1 MRVDHI
7 KSDNHSVPPISGG
20 SISPSGLLDTCMTAF
35 PRMRQRENRWKS
47 CLVAIP
53 SSSPD
58 CLAKAEA
65 SRLSWM
71 TATLCNPP
79 SVSAAIGRKEIP
91 CSWQAAAAP
100 CTFLSK
106 ADLRALPASAAAPAT
121 FVWHSG
127 LVTVTSRAPS
137 FPSHHLGR
145 RTSAGLAAVPGSKN
159 LPSLTGPRA
168 ALAAVSYS
176 RSRSWLWRTI
186 RSL

>member
-1 MRVDHI
+1 MASSTMQEPSVQEFLSTKSELQLRNYLVKVEGGVARCVDHLLLMRLVQMGVDHI
-7 KSDNHSVPPISGG
+7 KSVNHSVPPISGG

-91 CSWQAAAAP
+91 CSWQAAAVAM
-100 CTFLSK
+100 
-106 ADLRALPASAAAPAT
+106 
-121 FVWHSG
+121 
-127 LVTVTSRAPS
+127 
-137 FPSHHLGR
+137 
-145 RTSAGLAAVPGSKN
+145 
-159 LPSLTGPRA
+159 
-168 ALAAVSYS
+168 SYH
-176 RSRSWLWRTI
+176 
-186 RSL
+186 